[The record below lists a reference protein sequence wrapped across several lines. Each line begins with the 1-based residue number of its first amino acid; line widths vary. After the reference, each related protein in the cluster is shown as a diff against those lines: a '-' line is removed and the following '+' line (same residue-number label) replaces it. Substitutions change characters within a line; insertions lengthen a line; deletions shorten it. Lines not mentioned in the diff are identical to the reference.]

1 MRKIV
6 IDPDVCNG
14 QPTFQGTR
22 ISVQTVLE
30 FLGAGDSVDDIVRE
44 YPALSSDDVREALKF
59 SSRLMRHHFVVRE
72 VA

>member
-6 IDPDVCNG
+6 ISPDVCNG
-14 QPTFQGTR
+14 QPTFEGTR

-30 FLGAGDSVDDIVRE
+30 FLGAGDSPEDVVKE
-44 YPALSSDDVREALKF
+44 YPNLSIEDVREALRY
-59 SSRLMRHHFVVRE
+59 SSRLMRHHFVVRD

>member
-6 IDPDVCNG
+6 INPDVCNG
-14 QPTFQGTR
+14 QPTFEGTR
-22 ISVQTVLE
+22 ITAQTILE
-30 FLGAGDSVDDIVRE
+30 FLGAGDSPEEIVRQ
-44 YPALSSDDVREALKF
+44 YPALTEEDVREAVRF

>member
-6 IDPDVCNG
+6 INPDVCNG
-14 QPTFQGTR
+14 QPSFEGTR
-22 ISVQTVLE
+22 ITAQTILE
-30 FLGAGDSVDDIVRE
+30 FLGAGDSPEEIVRQ
-44 YPALSSDDVREALKF
+44 YPALTEEDVREAVRF

>member
-6 IDPDVCNG
+6 INPDVCNG
-14 QPTFQGTR
+14 QPAFEGTR
-22 ISVQTVLE
+22 ITAQTILE
-30 FLGAGDSVDDIVRE
+30 FLGAGDSPEEIVRQ
-44 YPALSSDDVREALKF
+44 YPALTEEDVREAVRF

>member
-6 IDPDVCNG
+6 ISPEVCNG
-14 QPTFQGTR
+14 QPTFEGTR
-22 ISVQTVLE
+22 ITVQTVLE
-30 FLGAGDSVDDIVRE
+30 FLGAGDSPTEITRQYPSLTEEDI
-44 YPALSSDDVREALKF
+44 REAVRF

>member
-14 QPTFQGTR
+14 RPVFAGTR
-22 ISVQTVLE
+22 ITVQTVLE
-30 FLGAGDSVDDIVRE
+30 FLGAGDSPEDVVRE
-44 YPALSSDDVREALKF
+44 YPALSREDVLEALRY
-59 SSRLMRHHFVVRE
+59 SSRLMSHQFVVQS

>member
-6 IDPDVCNG
+6 INPDVCNG
-14 QPTFQGTR
+14 QPTFEGTR
-22 ISVQTVLE
+22 ITAQTILE
-30 FLGAGDSVDDIVRE
+30 FLGAGDSPEEIVCQ
-44 YPALSSDDVREALKF
+44 YPALTEEDVREAVRF

>member
-6 IDPDVCNG
+6 INPDICNG
-14 QPTFQGTR
+14 QPTFEGTR

-30 FLGAGDSVDDIVRE
+30 FLGAGDSPDDVVRE
-44 YPALSSDDVREALKF
+44 YPVLSLEDVREALRF
-59 SSRLMRHHFVVRE
+59 SSRLMRHHYVVRD

>member
-14 QPTFQGTR
+14 RPIFDGTR
-22 ISVQTVLE
+22 ITVQSVLA
-30 FLGAGDSVDDIVRE
+30 FLGAGDSPEDVIRE
-44 YPALSSDDVREALKF
+44 YPALSLEDVREALRY
-59 SSRLMRHHFVVRE
+59 SSRLMQHHFVVRH

>member
-6 IDPDVCNG
+6 IIPDVCNG
-14 QPTFQGTR
+14 QPTFEGTR
-22 ISVQTVLE
+22 ITAQTILE
-30 FLGAGDSVDDIVRE
+30 FLGAGDSPEEIARQ
-44 YPALSSDDVREALKF
+44 YPALTEEDVREAVRF

>member
-6 IDPDVCNG
+6 ISPDVCNG
-14 QPTFQGTR
+14 QPTFEGTR

-30 FLGAGDSVDDIVRE
+30 FLGAGDAPEDIVRE
-44 YPALSSDDVREALKF
+44 YPALSSEDVREALRF
-59 SSRLMRHHFVVRE
+59 SSRLMRHHFVVRD